1 MRIIYRLKANELD
14 DKFLEDLQKT
24 YKDQEIEITVQE
36 VDETEYLL
44 KYPINQR
51 KLLTAKKNIEQGI
64 HLVNVNLDYLE

>member
-44 KYPINQR
+44 KYPINQQ
-51 KLLTAKKNIEQGI
+51 KLLTAKRNIEQGI
-64 HLVNVNLDYLE
+64 YLVNVNLDYLE

>member
-14 DKFLEDLQKT
+14 DNFLEDLQKT
-24 YKDQEIEITVQE
+24 YKDKEIEIIVRE

-44 KYPINQR
+44 KSPINRQR
-51 KLLTAKKNIEQGI
+51 LLTAKNNIEQGI